1 MVQRAV
7 TSGSVFEPEHLLVR
21 EDARPDRVIDQNL
34 FQDLNFGSCNEPT
47 AASMLL
53 GVVAKAPG
61 TVHHRDAAGC
71 DFVSKRRATRL
82 GPFAESAVSDSA
94 NDFRCLVNVI
104 EGLSVN
110 HVSVDRRPARN
121 CFGFRLHPDTERYS
135 AVNFKRPLMPV
146 GFIGPS
152 KKGVPANSLAG
163 QHLR

>member
-7 TSGSVFEPEHLLVR
+7 TSGGVFEPEHLLVR
-21 EDARPDRVIDQNL
+21 EDARPDRVIEQNL
-34 FQDLNFGSCNEPT
+34 FQDLNFGSCNELT
-47 AASMLL
+47 AASMHL
-53 GVVAKAPG
+53 GVVPKASG

-71 DFVSKRRATRL
+71 DFVSKWRATRL
-82 GPFAESAVSDSA
+82 GPFAESAVSDSG
-94 NDFRCLVNVI
+94 NDFRSLVNVI

-135 AVNFKRPLMPV
+135 AVNFNRHLMPV

-152 KKGVPANSLAG
+152 KRDDLASS
-163 QHLR
+163 